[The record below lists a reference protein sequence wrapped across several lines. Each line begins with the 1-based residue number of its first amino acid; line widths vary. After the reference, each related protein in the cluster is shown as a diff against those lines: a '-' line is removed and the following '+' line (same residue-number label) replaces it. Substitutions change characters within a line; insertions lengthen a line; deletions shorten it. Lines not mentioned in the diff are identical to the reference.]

1 MDSKAES
8 YKSFLQK
15 IYLCKVPFS
24 LEVRPTK
31 PKKRLGT
38 YYYRRR
44 KIIIHEGWAE
54 THDCH
59 ETAIHEYAHH
69 IHATEFGMK
78 ERKQKPHGREFWMIY
93 GQLLCRARQLG
104 LFCDESLPAISFPVL
119 VRTIYKERP
128 AQETPDANE
137 GFFYHLKAAGKILLE
152 FFAFD

>member
-1 MDSKAES
+1 MESSSDKYTFFLKA
-8 YKSFLQK
+8 
-15 IYLCKVPFS
+15 IYPCKVPFT
-24 LEVRPTK
+24 LEVLPTK

-54 THDCH
+54 SHDCR

-69 IHATEFGMK
+69 IHATEFGKK
-78 ERKQKPHGREFWMIY
+78 ERRQKPHGREFWMIY
-93 GQLLCRARQLG
+93 GQLLCRAKQLG
-104 LFCDESLPAISFPVL
+104 LFRDDNLPSMSFPVL

-128 AQETPDANE
+128 AQETPDAND
-137 GFFYHLKAAGKILLE
+137 GFFFHLKAAGKILLE